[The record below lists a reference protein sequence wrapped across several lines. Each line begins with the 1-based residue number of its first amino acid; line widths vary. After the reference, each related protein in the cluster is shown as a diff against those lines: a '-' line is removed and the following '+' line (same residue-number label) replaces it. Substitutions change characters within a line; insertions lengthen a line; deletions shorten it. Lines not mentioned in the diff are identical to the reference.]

1 MRNAKRAIDAMA
13 VLDRRV
19 AVVVLEHVVIMAVV
33 AHEMSTEA
41 VEQCRAAAVHAL
53 PVDLCFSVNIT
64 DCLTGA
70 DRLKDTILAD
80 KILRLG
86 LIPLG
91 IVHLLFAVDQASE
104 IGLLAVVALVEG
116 ATMVGK
122 FLRLLVI
129 YVVNV
134 VQASIVENSLVFS
147 MNQCLRLNS
156 LFEPEKRS
164 ELGSDWLRDSLKLNF
179 LLAAGAR
186 HEGKGDS
193 KGGPLVLEE
202 VHDAVRVEHV
212 AA

>member
-33 AHEMSTEA
+33 AHEMSAEA

-53 PVDLCFSVNIT
+53 PVDLCFPVNIT
-64 DCLTGA
+64 DCLTSA

-80 KILRLG
+80 KILGLG
-86 LIPLG
+86 LVPLG
-91 IVHLLFAVDQASE
+91 IVHLLFAVNQASE

-147 MNQCLRLNS
+147 MSQCLRLNS

-164 ELGSDWLRDSLKLNF
+164 ELGSNWLRDSLKLNF

-186 HEGKGDS
+186 HEGKIDS
-193 KGGPLVLEE
+193 
-202 VHDAVRVEHV
+202 
-212 AA
+212 